1 VCIPS
6 RNAAPRQHSGDTPT
20 GCTLAAYADAKRL
33 PVDFLR
39 RVCHLSDVTYL
50 GAPVVRIPYL
60 KPNGTDGPVRFRIAL
75 EKGEHDDCFR
85 WKKCSTTTL
94 YGIWRLSLARE
105 RGSVVLVEGE
115 SDCHTL
121 WYHDVPAI
129 GLPGA
134 GTWNEA
140 READHLDGTPHH
152 LRRDRTGRRR

>member
-1 VCIPS
+1 MQRQNATVDRIS
-6 RNAAPRQHSGDTPT
+6 RRCPPLRGHAFCLTYEVAGYP
-20 GCTLAAYADAKRL
+20 RL
-33 PVDFLR
+33 P
-39 RVCHLSDVTYL
+39 
-50 GAPVVRIPYL
+50 PVPNTLRIPYL

-94 YGIWRLSLARE
+94 YGIWRLSLARK